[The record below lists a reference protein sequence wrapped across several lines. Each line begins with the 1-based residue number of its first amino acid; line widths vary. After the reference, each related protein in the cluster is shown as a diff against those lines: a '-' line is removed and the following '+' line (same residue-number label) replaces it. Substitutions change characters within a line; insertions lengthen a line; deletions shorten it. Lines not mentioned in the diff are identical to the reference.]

1 MGSRRNKIQWRKCRH
16 TVCRVS
22 SLKIEQ
28 EKPLTKEGRGA
39 RRDVGEKNE
48 PTKYLRWNGTIC
60 VNRSRVLAGPI
71 CPLFMPVVE
80 NDTATEHDYLDED
93 EKLNLVQL
101 TSRRHILVFY
111 WLVVLL
117 AVPFWWKATSIE
129 RQSVPEER
137 VKEQTGRPVRIG

>member
-1 MGSRRNKIQWRKCRH
+1 
-16 TVCRVS
+16 
-22 SLKIEQ
+22 
-28 EKPLTKEGRGA
+28 
-39 RRDVGEKNE
+39 
-48 PTKYLRWNGTIC
+48 
-60 VNRSRVLAGPI
+60 
-71 CPLFMPVVE
+71 MPVVE